1 MSLHEACAVLSV
13 GTACHDA
20 VELRR
25 SYLAAIRTAHPDLNH
40 AADAHLRTTRL
51 SEAYRVLSAA
61 LAEFASI
68 GDALAAAESA
78 GAASSGSTRASSTEH
93 SNSAD
98 YADRGDSTNSADQG
112 ATRSRHVPPPPPRWG
127 FGRGGFAPDPD
138 SAEAETYE
146 IEGWV
151 RIIAD
156 DTIELGAPLDLAFRW
171 LELACHRA
179 GDITYLD
186 RPAAMLQVLVQFVG
200 YPPSYVVFDLQGRAA
215 YGTTEVFCTI
225 ASLEDRPPPPI
236 DGVTH
241 YLAEALNDVLD

>member
-40 AADAHLRTTRL
+40 AADAHMRTTRL

-78 GAASSGSTRASSTEH
+78 GAASSR
-93 SNSAD
+93 SAG
-98 YADRGDSTNSADQG
+98 ATSAERQG
-112 ATRSRHVPPPPPRWG
+112 AADDESMHSRHVPPPPSRWG